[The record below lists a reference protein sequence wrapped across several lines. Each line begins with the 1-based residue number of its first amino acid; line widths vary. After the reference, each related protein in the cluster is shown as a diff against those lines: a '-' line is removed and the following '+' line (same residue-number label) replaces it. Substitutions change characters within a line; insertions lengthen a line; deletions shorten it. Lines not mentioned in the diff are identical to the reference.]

1 MKTKI
6 LFTLLLLFMAVG
18 VSAQNI
24 KRFGIKSG
32 IVKVTTSTMG
42 IKNHSTMYFDNYGA
56 QQMTETSVNLG
67 VAKRTMREYTLDDAK
82 ISWNVKQN
90 KAERTP
96 VSGPVLNYSN
106 LTDEVKEHYKVK
118 ELGTETI
125 LGRECTKYSVEM
137 EENGLQIENTVWVWK
152 GIPMKSEHIAGVKIS
167 MEVTELQENADIPD
181 GIFDIPSNVSVKD
194 VKKK

>member
-1 MKTKI
+1 MKIKI
-6 LFTLLLLFMAVG
+6 LFTFLMLFMTLS

-32 IVKVTTSTMG
+32 IVKITTSTMG
-42 IKNHSTMYFDNYGA
+42 IKNHSTLYFDNYGA
-56 QQMTETSVNLG
+56 QQMSETSVNLG

-96 VSGPVLNYSN
+96 ITGPVLNYSD

-118 ELGTETI
+118 ELGIETV

-137 EENGLQIENTVWVWK
+137 EENGVQIENTIWVWQ
-152 GIPMKSEHIAGVKIS
+152 GIPMKSEHVAGVKIS
-167 MEVTELQENADIPD
+167 MEVTELQENAEIPD
-181 GIFDIPSNVSVKD
+181 GIFDIPSNVSIKD
-194 VKKK
+194 VKRK

>member
-1 MKTKI
+1 MKIKI
-6 LFTLLLLFMAVG
+6 LFTFLMLFMTLS

-32 IVKVTTSTMG
+32 IVKITTSTMG
-42 IKNHSTMYFDNYGA
+42 IKNHSTLYFDNYGA
-56 QQMTETSVNLG
+56 QQMSETSVNLG
-67 VAKRTMREYTLDDAK
+67 VVKRTMREYTLDDAK

-96 VSGPVLNYSN
+96 ITGPVLNYSD

-118 ELGTETI
+118 ELGTETV

-137 EENGLQIENTVWVWK
+137 EENGVQIENTIWVWQ
-152 GIPMKSEHIAGVKIS
+152 GIPMKSEHVAGVKIS
-167 MEVTELQENADIPD
+167 MEVTELQENAKIPD
-181 GIFDIPSNVSVKD
+181 GIFDIPGNVSVKD